1 MKAMHEG
8 TARPGPAQEDEIQSI
23 VARMREVPEIR
34 EILDHPQFRR
44 LAEFRHHGRVT
55 CLGHCLRVGALAFI
69 RAEKRGLDAVSAAR
83 GALLHDF
90 FFYDWRTG
98 GPRLHGFRHPAIAC
112 DNAGKLFALN
122 AVERDA
128 ILRHMWPLTVIPP
141 RFPESR
147 IVSYADKQATWR
159 DYRNSLRRR
168 LLRKKILSKK
178 R

>member
-1 MKAMHEG
+1 MNCMEG
-8 TARPGPAQEDEIQSI
+8 TAAAGPEQDDELESI
-23 VARMREVPEIR
+23 IAEMREHPGIR

-44 LAEFRHHGRVT
+44 LAEFRHHGSVT
-55 CLGHCLRVGALAFI
+55 CLDHCLRVASLAFTH
-69 RAEKRGLDAVSAAR
+69 AEKRGFDAVSAAR

-90 FFYDWRTG
+90 FFYDWRTA
-98 GPRLHGFRHPAIAC
+98 GPRLHGFRHPAIAFN
-112 DNAGKLFALN
+112 NARGVFTLN

-159 DYRNSLRRR
+159 DYRNSLRGRFP
-168 LLRKKILSKK
+168 RKKILSKK